1 MHDGSHRTLPCS
13 SVHEEPR
20 APSPQQWPPR
30 VPHVTLAVA
39 SPCVPAVLVVRDAR
53 PADYEHSTCLL
64 LTLRRVSDTESNI
77 KLGLFNASQAG
88 IFPFDFPTI
97 WVELL
102 QGAECGLLGK
112 PTRAASASTPTEE
125 GLRLP
130 APLPP
135 GIDERDRARRRAAT
149 SSTTCDPC
157 ARCPV
162 AVRRG
167 ACRLPGRA
175 GLVTGGLRR
184 VSVCAAH
191 QSRDTYVLILMIR
204 RRDGNPSRGSDTL
217 GTAVVSNPRPPC
229 A

>member
-1 MHDGSHRTLPCS
+1 M
-13 SVHEEPR
+13 
-20 APSPQQWPPR
+20 
-30 VPHVTLAVA
+30 
-39 SPCVPAVLVVRDAR
+39 PAVLVVRDAR

-135 GIDERDRARRRAAT
+135 RDRRERPGTPTCCDVVDDVRPVRA
-149 SSTTCDPC
+149 
-157 ARCPV
+157 V
-162 AVRRG
+162 
-167 ACRLPGRA
+167 
-175 GLVTGGLRR
+175 
-184 VSVCAAH
+184 
-191 QSRDTYVLILMIR
+191 
-204 RRDGNPSRGSDTL
+204 PSRGAAWRVPAA
-217 GTAVVSNPRPPC
+217 GVPGW
-229 A
+229 